1 MLLWGV
7 IFSFTSL
14 IYHNVESKYL
24 LVQIN
29 PANMQLDGD
38 RGSQS
43 EDLTEGKN
51 NAPQNADLIGKPRK
65 NTAVKLRL

>member
-1 MLLWGV
+1 
-7 IFSFTSL
+7 
-14 IYHNVESKYL
+14 
-24 LVQIN
+24 
-29 PANMQLDGD
+29 MQLDAD
-38 RGSQS
+38 RGLQS